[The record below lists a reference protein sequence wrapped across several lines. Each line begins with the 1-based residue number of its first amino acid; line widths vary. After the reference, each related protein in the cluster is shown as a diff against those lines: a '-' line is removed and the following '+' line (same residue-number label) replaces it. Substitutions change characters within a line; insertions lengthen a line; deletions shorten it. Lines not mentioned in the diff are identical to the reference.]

1 MNFHFE
7 PVPFDEASEHISRL
21 PIVEADV
28 FDELVPEL
36 KACVFVVKGVA
47 SIADRQELRN
57 LLAGMP
63 EGATWEQTK
72 PKIIDVLERSGFSHP
87 KALRRA
93 ELLLRHWTGVSYA
106 AANWRIMDQQRAL
119 FPWWQYRSMGDGRVR
134 ATHSALDGIVL
145 AHDSPFWETH
155 FPPWEPMCR
164 CQVVP
169 LSDYDVDGIRE
180 ADKDLPEEKKRVLEG
195 PALKEL
201 LENDRLVRGLSMVHD
216 TRTPLQRGQNWAGWN
231 PRNIVPTKAYLKQ
244 ALGEDG
250 YKELLTWAETK
261 AVDDG
266 TTVADWI
273 EGFPQGKRKPR
284 QPKQAAPEPEPEP
297 APPAIPPAAELK
309 RGKRLGG
316 STGAFLATDKD
327 GRQFVVKE
335 GASPEHLREEF
346 AADAIYRA
354 AGVAVP
360 DAILDESGQRPVKV
374 AQRIEGKQLGE
385 WLKTASPAEA
395 DAALRRLRQGFAVDA
410 LLGNWDV
417 IGATAD
423 NVLVDSAGMPWR
435 IDNGGSLRYRAQGS
449 TKTTAE
455 WQAHPDEL
463 WTIRE
468 SAQGKS
474 VFGNLSIQ
482 EIAAQITALDAQAI
496 LAAAPADVRPMLEAR
511 LSTLRDIANKSASM
525 ASDWQDGYT
534 DRLCREIVNLRRAG
548 ITERL
553 PQRLEQA
560 PGVVV
565 PVDENGLPFDH
576 LRTGIPGVIPGKG
589 GDPAPAI
596 LAAASSIN
604 HHLAKGS
611 NAFNAAKVD
620 AALQFLPDI
629 KAKASAGDAA
639 AQHYLPFIEAIQ
651 KAKKGQPAQIPWF
664 TPFATPGAPPPV
676 QGSLVKL
683 LADHMAQR
691 GGDYQIISSWQAAQ
705 AGSSWSGE
713 SQAYKA
719 YLSNQLSNALQQEPQ
734 FWASSK
740 NDSLKELAKV
750 QKKHGKDKWETSMIV
765 HHAFIQELLARVD
778 FRHNDR
784 AAGHVRITRT
794 ENKTRVISKHKIKT
808 GVPTIIPR
816 GLNESGSIFKPVS
829 IFGSEV
835 TVQAVPHHRVTG
847 AYFLERAPG
856 ANTAAFLGD
865 GENELVFIP
874 TGLRSVYT
882 GSGEKGASWDAGNDA
897 TKWEITP

>member
-7 PVPFDEASEHISRL
+7 PVPFAEASEHISRL

-47 SIADRQELRN
+47 SIADRQELRQ

-72 PKIIDVLERSGFSHP
+72 PRIIEVLQRSGFSHP

-106 AANWRIMDQQRAL
+106 AANWRIMDQQRHL

-134 ATHSALDGIVL
+134 ATHSALDQIVL

-244 ALGEDG
+244 ALGQDG

-284 QPKQAAPEPEPEP
+284 KPKQAAPEPEPEP

-316 STGAFLATDKD
+316 STGAFLATSTD
-327 GRQFVVKE
+327 GRTFVVKE
-335 GASPEHLREEF
+335 GASAEHLREEF

-360 DAILDESGQRPVKV
+360 DAILDEAGTRPVKV

-385 WLKTASPAEA
+385 WLKTATPAEA
-395 DAALRRLRQGFAVDA
+395 DATLRRLRQGFAVDA

-423 NVLVDSAGMPWR
+423 NVLVDSAGVPWR

-449 TKTTAE
+449 AKNATE

-511 LSTLRDIANKSASM
+511 LRTMRDIANKSASM

-565 PVDENGLPFDH
+565 PVDENGYPFDH
-576 LRTGIPGVIPGKG
+576 LRTNAGVIPGKG

-596 LAAASSIN
+596 LAAVKSIN
-604 HHLAKGS
+604 HHIAQGS
-611 NAFNAAKVD
+611 ATPNAAKID
-620 AALQFLPDI
+620 AALALLPDI
-629 KAKASAGDAA
+629 QTKAAAGDAA
-639 AQHYLPFIEAIQ
+639 AQHYLPFLTAIAQ
-651 KAKKGQPAQIPWF
+651 AKAGTPAPIAQF
-664 TPFATPGAPPPV
+664 TPYAGTGAPAAPKTSIV
-676 QGSLVKL
+676 QQ
-683 LADHMAQR
+683 LADHMAAR
-691 GGDYQIISSWQAAQ
+691 GGDYSIISGWQRDQ
-705 AGSSWSGE
+705 AGSSWSNA

-719 YLSNQLSNALQQEPQ
+719 FLVEQGSPAQQQLPRYWRDGQAAAAKKLAAARKRSGAATWDLS
-734 FWASSK
+734 F
-740 NDSLKELAKV
+740 V
-750 QKKHGKDKWETSMIV
+750 I
-765 HHAFIQELLARVD
+765 HHAFVQEQLSAVE

-784 AAGHVRITRT
+784 AAGYLRVIRT
-794 ENKTRVISKHKIKT
+794 EQKAIIQTQNLSQ
-808 GVPTIIPR
+808 GVPTIMVR
-816 GLNESGSIFKPVS
+816 GANESGSIFIPTTP
-829 IFGSEV
+829 FGDEC
-835 TVQAVPHHRVTG
+835 TVQAVPHHRITG
-847 AYFLERAPG
+847 LYFSERSPG
-856 ANTAAFLGD
+856 SNLSPFLGD
-865 GENELVFIP
+865 GENEVLFCPQGLP
-874 TGLRSVYT
+874 TVWT
-882 GSGEKGASWDAGNDA
+882 GKGVNGCSWDAGNDS